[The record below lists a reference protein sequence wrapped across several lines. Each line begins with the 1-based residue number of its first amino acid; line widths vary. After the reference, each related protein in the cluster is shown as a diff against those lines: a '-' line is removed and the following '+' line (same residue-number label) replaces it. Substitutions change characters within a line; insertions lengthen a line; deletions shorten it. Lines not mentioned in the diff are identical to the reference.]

1 MDLFGSLVRVLLLVA
16 VLHSTAFAADASA
29 ARGRKVFESRCATCH
44 EGSPPSTA
52 TLGPGLAG
60 IFGRRAGGGPSGVH
74 SRALAESGIVWNR
87 DSLRRYLSDPGREVP
102 GTIMPVRVE
111 DPREL
116 EDLLSYLETLR

>member
-1 MDLFGSLVRVLLLVA
+1 MLLPVA
-16 VLHSTAFAADASA
+16 VFHATAFAADESA
-29 ARGRKVFESRCATCH
+29 ARGRKIFESRCATCH